1 MRETT
6 RPLLSAGVPTL
17 LLTRPEAQSRRFA
30 AEVAGLWPDLAVLL
44 APAQAIRSLPVVMP
58 QGVRGIV
65 LTSENAVAALPPGL
79 GLPAYCVGERTAAAA
94 AAHGLSARAAGG
106 DAASLLSLIR
116 RERPSGP
123 LFHPHGRHLAADMV
137 AALRDEVEI
146 TGAVAYEQVAIPPSA
161 EAVRLLE
168 AEQPVLLPLFSP
180 RSARL
185 VAGWPIRA
193 PLLIAAM
200 SANVAAAWSGKAPRR
215 LKIAPTPSAEAMLET
230 IGALKG

>member
-6 RPLLSAGVPTL
+6 RRPFSAGAPTL

-30 AEVAGLWPDLAVLL
+30 AEVARLWPDLAVILS
-44 APAQAIRSLPVVMP
+44 PAQEIKPLPIAVP
-58 QGVRGIV
+58 QGTKGIV
-65 LTSENAVAALPPGL
+65 LTSENAVPALPLGL

-94 AAHGLSARAAGG
+94 AAHGLSAHAAAG

-116 RERPSGP
+116 HERPSGP

-146 TGAVAYEQVAIPPSA
+146 TGAVAYEQVAIPPSG
-161 EAVRLLE
+161 EAMRLLE
-168 AEQPVLLPLFSP
+168 ADRPVLLPLFSP

-185 VAGWPIRA
+185 VAGWPMRA

-200 SANVAAAWSGKAPRR
+200 SENVSAAWSGATPRC
-215 LKIAPTPSAEAMLET
+215 LKIAPIPSAAAMLET

>member
-6 RPLLSAGVPTL
+6 RRPFSAGAPTL

-30 AEVAGLWPDLAVLL
+30 AEVARLWPDLAVILS
-44 APAQAIRSLPVVMP
+44 PAQEIKPLPIAVP
-58 QGVRGIV
+58 QGTKGIV
-65 LTSENAVAALPPGL
+65 LTSENAVPALPFGL
-79 GLPAYCVGERTAAAA
+79 GLPAYCVGERTAAA
-94 AAHGLSARAAGG
+94 G
-106 DAASLLSLIR
+106 DATSLLSLIR
-116 RERPSGP
+116 HERPSGP

-146 TGAVAYEQVAIPPSA
+146 TGAVAYEQVAIPPSG
-161 EAVRLLE
+161 EAMRLLE
-168 AEQPVLLPLFSP
+168 ADRPVLLPLFSP

-185 VAGWPIRA
+185 VAGWPMRA

-200 SANVAAAWSGKAPRR
+200 SENVSAAWSGATPRC
-215 LKIAPTPSAEAMLET
+215 LKIAPIPSAAAMLET